1 MYVEHPAFLPPA
13 DPEAKIWRYQDFS
26 KLLWTLQ
33 RRALFFARAD
43 SLGDPF
49 EGSYPKCYSE
59 QLEALR
65 KSEGGSASKARRW
78 YCVNCW
84 HMAEYESA
92 AMWRL
97 YSHGSNG
104 VALQS
109 SYTRLV
115 ETFAEADHDVYVGR
129 VRYIDYDRDRFPDD
143 DPHHP
148 MMHKRRAFEHEREIR
163 AVVKESPRESSKTR
177 EKNGAA
183 DTPDREHDRPGIIV
197 SANTDKLIE
206 RIYVNPAS
214 PSWQVEMIRGTVEKF
229 GIDPDMVSQSELAEP
244 PYLPD

>member
-1 MYVEHPAFLPPA
+1 MYVEHPAFPA
-13 DPEAKIWRYQDFS
+13 PDDPEAKIWRYQDFS
-26 KLLWTLQ
+26 KLIWTLQ

-43 SLGDPF
+43 SLGDSF
-49 EGSYPKCYSE
+49 EGSYPRCYAE

-65 KSEGGSASKARRW
+65 TAEGSARKARRW

-104 VALQS
+104 VAIQS
-109 SYTRLV
+109 TYRRLV
-115 ETFAEADHDVYVGR
+115 DTFAQSDRDVYVGH

-143 DPHHP
+143 DPHNP

-163 AVVKESPRESSKTR
+163 GVVRESPRESSRGRDET
-177 EKNGAA
+177 GAA
-183 DTPDREHDRPGIIV
+183 DTPDREHDRPGIMV
-197 SANTDKLIE
+197 SADTNRLIE

-214 PSWQVEMIRGTVEKF
+214 PRWQVEMIRGTVEKF
-229 GIDPDMVSQSELAEP
+229 GIDPEMVCQSELAEP